1 MNISTSLIS
10 SLGLTVPEA
19 RVYLAALELGEASL
33 QELARKSKVKRT
45 TLYHF
50 LDGLLTR
57 QFLLELRRGKR
68 KVYSAVAP
76 DHLLEVA
83 KTRMWELEQTMP
95 LLKAVY
101 NRSTNKPRVTF
112 HEGIEGIKE
121 IYSDMLTTAMPIV
134 GWSDYK
140 HMWAT
145 LGKEY
150 CAYFPRERAK
160 RGIPFHSI
168 VSDSPESRKIAAG
181 DGDVLRQTKFL
192 RAGDLKTEI
201 NIFDKKILLA
211 SFRSNPAFAVLI
223 EDADIAETLR
233 ITWKELWGK
242 L

>member
-1 MNISTSLIS
+1 MTSFSTIAR
-10 SLGLTVPEA
+10 SLGLTGPEA
-19 RVYLAALELGEASL
+19 RVYLAALELGEASML
-33 QELARKSKVKRT
+33 DLSRKAKVKRT

-50 LDGLLTR
+50 IDGLLAR
-57 QFLLELRRGKR
+57 QLLVQTKRGKR

-76 DHLLEVA
+76 EHLLEVA

-95 LLKAVY
+95 LLKAIHHKSVH
-101 NRSTNKPRVTF
+101 KPRVTF

-121 IYSDMLTTAMPIV
+121 VYSDMLVTGAPIV

-140 HMWAT
+140 HMWSA

-160 RGIPFHSI
+160 RNITFRSI
-168 VSDSPESRKIAAG
+168 ASDSPESRKIAAG
-181 DGDVLRQTKFL
+181 DGPVQRQTKFL
-192 RAGDLKTEI
+192 KTGDLKTEI
-201 NIFDKKILLA
+201 NIYGSKILLA

-233 ITWKELWGK
+233 VSWKALWES